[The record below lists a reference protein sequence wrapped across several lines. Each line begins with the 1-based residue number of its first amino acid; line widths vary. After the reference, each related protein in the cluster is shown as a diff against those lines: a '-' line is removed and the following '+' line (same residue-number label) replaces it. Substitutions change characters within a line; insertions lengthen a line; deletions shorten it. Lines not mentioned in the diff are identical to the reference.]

1 MFGELKS
8 WDKSMNLVLAN
19 TEEVIGVEDKT
30 ENTRHLGLII
40 VKGSQIQS
48 ISMKNG
54 YQIIDNPFEEAG

>member
-1 MFGELKS
+1 M
-8 WDKSMNLVLAN
+8 
-19 TEEVIGVEDKT
+19 EDKT

-54 YQIIDNPFEEAG
+54 YKIIDNPFEGADENEGLE